1 MQRNDL
7 RSMATDE
14 LWDLYETATAQLSN
28 KLAEEKARLQEH
40 EQRLQKLRS
49 VSANGSYDRARRP
62 VASPKYQNPKN
73 PAQTWCGRGRH
84 PRWLTALL
92 RSGKALDKFLI
103 VPPPTEKRL

>member
-1 MQRNDL
+1 MQWDDL

-40 EQRLQKLRS
+40 ERRLQKLRS
-49 VSANGSYDRARRP
+49 VSGNRSSDYARRP
-62 VASPKYQNPKN
+62 NVSPKYQNPKN

-92 RSGKALDKFLI
+92 RSGKALDNFLI
-103 VPPPTEKRL
+103 VPPPTEKRV